1 MSAETEALSD
11 SSTAILRLEGVSKG
25 FSGVQA
31 LSGVSVE
38 CRAGEVLA
46 LMGENGAGKS
56 TLLKILSGDLQ
67 PDAGRIVVDG
77 TPRVFRTPAEGHR
90 AGVRVIYQEP
100 EIIPHVSVAENVYV
114 GALPQRFHWFDRRG
128 LIKRCRADLERFG
141 FGGMLDPEAIG
152 NKLSA
157 APRQLVEILRALV
170 GEVRIIAFDEPTSS
184 LSNEETTVLFALIE
198 RLRKNGVA
206 VIYVSHRMQEI
217 FQIAD
222 RVAVLRDGRYVGDR
236 RVRGE
241 SDGAPPLKEEEVVRM
256 MVGRDLSAMYVRET
270 HPPGKVVLE
279 LDKVTNADVE
289 QVSFQVRAGEI
300 VGLAGLVGAGR
311 TELARAIF
319 GDMPIDSG
327 RILWG
332 GDEGSTGLR
341 ELKLKSPRD
350 AIRAGIGLAPEE
362 RKTEALLM
370 RRSVRDN
377 TSLAV
382 LEKLRR
388 FRFVRRDAERELV
401 RKYTTQL
408 RVRTPSMER
417 EVRTLSGGNQQKVV
431 LARWLAR
438 RPKLLILDEPTRGV
452 DVGVKAEIYAIIAD
466 LAREGIAVVV
476 ISSDLPEVIGL
487 SDRIVVMHCGRVTG
501 EVSRAEAT
509 EQRIMELAMADYL
522 HSTPTAHASGESSKQ
537 SKSGMSSTAGAS

>member
-1 MSAETEALSD
+1 MNDAATTAL
-11 SSTAILRLEGVSKG
+11 TLEGVSKG

-31 LSGVSVE
+31 LSGVTLA

-56 TLLKILSGDLQ
+56 TLLKVLSGDHQ
-67 PDAGRIVVDG
+67 PDAGRILVEG
-77 TPRVFRTPAEGHR
+77 TPRVFRTPAEAHR

-114 GALPQRFHWFDRRG
+114 GALPHRFHWFDRRG
-128 LIKRCRADLERFG
+128 LLRRFHEDLERFG
-141 FGGMLDPEAIG
+141 FSGMLDPELRG
-152 NKLSA
+152 NQLSA
-157 APRQLVEILRALV
+157 AHRQLVEILRALV
-170 GEVRIIAFDEPTSS
+170 GDVRILAFDEPTSS
-184 LSNEETTVLFALIE
+184 LAEGETDVLFALIE
-198 RLRKNGVA
+198 RLRASGVA
-206 VIYVSHRMQEI
+206 IIYVSHRMQEI
-217 FQIAD
+217 FRIAD

-236 RVRGE
+236 PVRAGRGE
-241 SDGAPPLKEEEVVRM
+241 PAELTEDEVVRM
-256 MVGRDLSAMYVRET
+256 MVGRDLSAMYVREP
-270 HPPGKVVLE
+270 HAPGHVVLS
-279 LDKVTNADVE
+279 LDRVTNADVHG
-289 QVSFQVRAGEI
+289 VSFEVRAGEI

-319 GDMPIDSG
+319 GDVPIDSG

-332 GDEGSTGLR
+332 GDDPPPGGDAPPGGARPLR
-341 ELKLKSPRD
+341 ELHLQSPRD

-370 RRSVRDN
+370 KRSVRDN

-382 LEKLRR
+382 LDQLRR
-388 FRFVRRDAERELV
+388 FRFIRGDLERDLV
-401 RKYTTQL
+401 REYASKL
-408 RVRTPSMER
+408 RVRTPSLER

-452 DVGVKAEIYAIIAD
+452 DVGVKAEIYAIIAE
-466 LAREGIAVVV
+466 LAREGIAVLV

-501 EVSRAEAT
+501 EVHRSEAT
-509 EQRIMELAMADYL
+509 EERIMALAMADYL
-522 HSTPTAHASGESSKQ
+522 KVPAASVSARAQQE
-537 SKSGMSSTAGAS
+537 GAS